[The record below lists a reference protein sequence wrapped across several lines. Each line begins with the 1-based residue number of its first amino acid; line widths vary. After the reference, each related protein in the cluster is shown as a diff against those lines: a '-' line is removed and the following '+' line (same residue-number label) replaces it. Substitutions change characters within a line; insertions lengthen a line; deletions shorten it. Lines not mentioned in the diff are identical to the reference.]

1 MSRDPIDWEHMD
13 RSDIT
18 LTLSR
23 MLIEDVFK
31 YPDPRVYW
39 ANEVTYD
46 YTLAHPI
53 RVDFMRFKPRN
64 TLPSGLEQ
72 SEFMAYEVKSCRQDF
87 ESGHGLNF
95 IADLNYVVV
104 PPDLADY
111 AREHGPFGVGIY
123 APAPELGRGEILKC
137 VKPSRRFPRKRPAL
151 ELLFGMTRSLGREHI
166 KAMASRCAASD
177 PADGGHEPDAWI
189 L

>member
-1 MSRDPIDWEHMD
+1 
-13 RSDIT
+13 
-18 LTLSR
+18 
-23 MLIEDVFK
+23 MLIMDVFR
-31 YPDPRVYW
+31 YPDPRIYW
-39 ANEVTYD
+39 AAEVTYD
-46 YTLAHPI
+46 YTLADPI

-72 SEFMAYEVKSCRQDF
+72 SEFLAYEVKSCKADF

-95 IADLNYVVV
+95 IGDLNYVVV
-104 PPDLADY
+104 PPELVGY

-123 APAPELGRGEILKC
+123 VPVSGYGHGEALKC

-166 KAMASRCAASD
+166 RGLKNSMDS
-177 PADGGHEPDAWI
+177 EPVVGQEK
-189 L
+189 LEL